1 MKDYMGEIMDP
12 LEEKKLDEIVQ
23 LYKRMEKDLMYKDY
37 EKIFEEIK
45 RERKRLT
52 EEAEN
57 ILRKKLKGV
66 FNKRKMD

>member
-45 RERKRLT
+45 KERKRLT